1 MTVSTTVATPNLAQR
16 TIQHVASLRP
26 VAAVFRHTFHHVDRW
41 VLGVLRGRTLSGV
54 LAGVPNIMLTTTGAK
69 SGSPRTV
76 PLVGVPLDGD
86 DIAIIGTRWGSQH
99 DPGWSHNLTA
109 HPRADMERDGE
120 HVDVTARRVP
130 PGDEYDAIMCRADEV
145 YVGFAKY
152 RRRITHREVPVF
164 VLTRHDGRHERPD
177 EASVD

>member
-1 MTVSTTVATPNLAQR
+1 MPKV
-16 TIQHVASLRP
+16 
-26 VAAVFRHTFHHVDRW
+26 
-41 VLGVLRGRTLSGV
+41 
-54 LAGVPNIMLTTTGAK
+54 
-69 SGSPRTV
+69 
-76 PLVGVPLDGD
+76 
-86 DIAIIGTRWGSQH
+86 GTRWGSQH

-164 VLTRHDGRHERPD
+164 VLD
-177 EASVD
+177 ET